1 MVVGFPAGKEM
12 RSEVCGMEGVSVAT
26 QEPGSGSST
35 GLQMNNAAGLQQQQ
49 GGSLTGSASVG
60 SSGSEDSG
68 GQLGRG
74 DHSPPPPTALT
85 WQQQQQQPPYV
96 GAVPPP
102 LPMSLAQAK
111 VENILGRGEFNSH
124 NAQMLGKRFREDEEG
139 LLHENHSGITVRP
152 AEFHESALQSWL
164 VKTSLMLFCANFHVI
179 YGGKLRNVVVLL
191 CGREVDLHQLPQ
203 VKDFQDRHNRDCQRL
218 VSDPVSEH
226 GVVKPLIH
234 IALQSG

>member
-12 RSEVCGMEGVSVAT
+12 RSEVCGMEGISVAT

-35 GLQMNNAAGLQQQQ
+35 GLQMNNAAGLQQQQQ

-74 DHSPPPPTALT
+74 DHSPSPPTALT
-85 WQQQQQQPPYV
+85 WQQQQQPPYV
-96 GAVPPP
+96 GAVPPS

-139 LLHENHSGITVRP
+139 LLQENHSGITVRP
-152 AEFHESALQSWL
+152 AEFHEPALQSWL
-164 VKTSLMLFCANFHVI
+164 VKTALMLFCANFHVI

-191 CGREVDLHQLPQ
+191 CGREVDLLQLPQ
-203 VKDFQDRHNRDCQRL
+203 VKDFQDHHNRDCQQL